1 MTGLHGI
8 AYTSEA
14 FPMTT
19 EELTA
24 LLEGAR
30 VFNARVGVTGVLFHH
45 SGRFF
50 QYFEG
55 SEDAVREVHARI
67 LASPRHH
74 SLRLLLDMPLP
85 ARHFAAWHMGF
96 CEPPENA
103 FQAIANDD
111 WAGAMPMTRTTMHR
125 PEALALVLSYWS
137 LWIADRPAK

>member
-1 MTGLHGI
+1 MKGVHGI

-14 FPMTT
+14 YPMTT
-19 EELTA
+19 DELTE

-30 VFNARVGVTGVLFHH
+30 RFNAQVDVTGVLFHH

-55 SEDAVREVHARI
+55 SEDAVRQVHARI

-74 SLRLLLDMPLP
+74 SLELLLDMPLP
-85 ARHFAAWHMGF
+85 ERHFGGWHMGF
-96 CEPPENA
+96 CEPPVNE

-111 WAGAMPMTRTTMHR
+111 WAGAMPLTRTTMRR
-125 PEALALVLSYWS
+125 PEPLALVLSYWS
-137 LWIADRPAK
+137 RWIADRPV